1 MHGGIHP
8 RRRENQASQYCRSTR
23 PLCKL
28 VFFST
33 CDYLSQR
40 VTGFFEGLMLYL
52 TRAEF
57 ENAASVLGIK
67 PATLRQWRHRRA
79 IPAAAKLRLVYF
91 FGHSFVL
98 AESSLETRPFKR
110 PAGSTCLADLVAGY
124 ITHD

>member
-1 MHGGIHP
+1 
-8 RRRENQASQYCRSTR
+8 
-23 PLCKL
+23 
-28 VFFST
+28 
-33 CDYLSQR
+33 
-40 VTGFFEGLMLYL
+40 MLLL

-91 FGHSFVL
+91 FGQPFELVD
-98 AESSLETRPFKR
+98 SLEPQPFTR
-110 PAGSTCLADLVAGY
+110 PAGSTCLADLAARY